1 MDAPDLFSRSPSFC
15 LNACHRTGRG
25 LCLDLTVIAAGANCP
40 LCGQLSSRVHSR
52 YPRTLADLPCSGLAV
67 CLVVQARKFFC
78 GNPQCR
84 RRIFAEVL
92 PELAAP
98 WARRTL
104 RLQDALGWIGLVVGG
119 EAGARLSRE
128 LHLNTSPDTLLRLA
142 GRNAPTVA
150 TTPRVLGVDD
160 FALRRGHTYGTLLV
174 DLERRRRVDLLP
186 DRRAETFAAWLKAHP
201 GVEII
206 SRDRAEAY
214 ADGARQ
220 GAPHAIQVADRW
232 HLLKNLGSVLE
243 RLLIREHRAV
253 REAAQIDSDDSISSD
268 SPISVNATL
277 ADDAI
282 PADLE
287 TAPLSRKVVEQ
298 AERRE
303 RRLYRYRQ
311 VTKAYEQGMTQCG
324 IERSLGCSRKTV
336 RRYLAAGG
344 FAERASRAPRPTQL
358 QPFHSTLQSR
368 WRQGCHNA
376 VQLWRELQAQGYGGS
391 YTTVKEY
398 VRTLRSTTA
407 LAERRTRAPACRVP
421 TARTAV
427 WLLLRDTEKLEA
439 RQRLFT
445 SRLMQISSSVCTA
458 RELAVWFLALVRER
472 RAGELGAWIAAV
484 EKSGLSDLKNFA
496 RGLLRDHDAVVAGL
510 SLEWS
515 NGQTEGQVNRLK
527 LIKRQMYGRAS
538 FALLRSRVLATA

>member
-1 MDAPDLFSRSPSFC
+1 MDALDLFPRSPSLC
-15 LNACHRTGRG
+15 LNAWHRTGRG

-40 LCGQLSSRVHSR
+40 LCGRLSNRIHSR
-52 YPRTLADLPCSGLAV
+52 YRRTLADLPCSGLAV
-67 CLVVQARKFFC
+67 RLEVQARKFFC

-92 PELAAP
+92 PALAAR

-104 RLQDALGWIGLVVGG
+104 RLQDALGWIGMVVGG
-119 EAGARLSRE
+119 EAGARLGRE

-142 GRNAPTVA
+142 GRNAPLVNP
-150 TTPRVLGVDD
+150 TPRVLGVDD
-160 FALRRGHTYGTLLV
+160 FALRRGRTYGTLLV
-174 DLERRRRVDLLP
+174 DLEKHRRVDLLP
-186 DRRAETFAAWLKAHP
+186 DRRAETFAAWLQAHP

-206 SRDRAEAY
+206 SRDRAQAY

-220 GAPHAIQVADRW
+220 GAPDAIQVADRW
-232 HLLKNLGSVLE
+232 HLLKNLGEALE
-243 RLLIREHRAV
+243 RLLIREHRAI
-253 REAAQIDSDDSISSD
+253 REAAQEAAQSVSGDSISSA
-268 SPISVNATL
+268 ST
-277 ADDAI
+277 I
-282 PADLE
+282 PADA
-287 TAPLSRKVVEQ
+287 TPVDTGAAPLSRKTVEQ
-298 AERRE
+298 AERRA
-303 RRLYRYRQ
+303 RRLHRYRQ
-311 VTKAYEQGMTQCG
+311 VTEAYEQGMTQRG

-344 FAERASRAPRPTQL
+344 FPERASRAPRLTQL
-358 QPFHSTLQSR
+358 QPFHSTLHAR

-439 RQRLFT
+439 SQRQFT
-445 SRLMQISSSVCTA
+445 SRLMQISSSICA
-458 RELAVWFLALVRER
+458 GRELALWFLALVRER
-472 RAGELGAWIAAV
+472 RAGELEAWITAV
-484 EKSGLSDLKNFA
+484 EKSDLSDLKNFA
-496 RGLLRDHDAVVAGL
+496 KGLLRDHDAVVAGL

-527 LIKRQMYGRAS
+527 LIKRQMYGRAA
-538 FALLRSRVLATA
+538 FPLLRARVLAAA